1 MQEDQR
7 LLPGSSVTCESRYG
21 LGMQRVTDSHGNVW
35 YGHQGMMD
43 GLSSDL
49 FYLPERGLCVTV
61 IANGYTPLKLQD
73 DVLVA
78 IASLTMDRAVE
89 TDWDRYSR

>member
-1 MQEDQR
+1 
-7 LLPGSSVTCESRYG
+7 
-21 LGMQRVTDSHGNVW
+21 
-35 YGHQGMMD
+35 MD